1 MSEVVA
7 CARARGR
14 RPETMATAAKM
25 EGILIVKKDSNR
37 AAGKLWGAQR
47 LSESMQIM
55 WGIFLGI
62 ITTKMKGR
70 GQDEKW
76 GHHLDPVPF

>member
-1 MSEVVA
+1 MGEED
-7 CARARGR
+7 CARARGK

-25 EGILIVKKDSNR
+25 EGILIVKNDSNK

-55 WGIFLGI
+55 
-62 ITTKMKGR
+62 
-70 GQDEKW
+70 
-76 GHHLDPVPF
+76 